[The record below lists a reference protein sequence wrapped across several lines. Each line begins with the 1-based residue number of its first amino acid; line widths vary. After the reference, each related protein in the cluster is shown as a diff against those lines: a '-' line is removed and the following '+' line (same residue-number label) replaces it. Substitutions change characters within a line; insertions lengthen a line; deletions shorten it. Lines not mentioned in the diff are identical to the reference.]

1 MGKPL
6 THLDF
11 KGHPPAAPFMLSA
24 PVMSIR
30 PISRQRSRL
39 GFTMIEMA
47 LVLLVIGIMTAMTIP
62 SLQRNML
69 SHQTR
74 RAAATVAGD
83 LERAFTLAGRYR
95 KPMRL
100 SCVVA
105 AGVCSNATYTIA
117 DRTGGTVRVRRELRN
132 DGDLGTMSVT
142 LSATPVD
149 IFPSGVSTL
158 PDTVRIT
165 AGNST
170 RRIVMTT
177 AGQVRILP

>member
-1 MGKPL
+1 
-6 THLDF
+6 
-11 KGHPPAAPFMLSA
+11 MLSA
-24 PVMSIR
+24 PAMSLR

-47 LVLLVIGIMTAMTIP
+47 LVLLVIAIMTSMTIP
-62 SLQRNML
+62 TLQRNMR

-83 LERAFTLAGRYR
+83 MERAFTLAARYR

-117 DRTGGTVRVRRELRN
+117 DRTGGTVRVRRTLQN
-132 DGDLGTMSVT
+132 DGDLGTMSVR
-142 LSATPVD
+142 LAITPVD
-149 IFPSGVSTL
+149 IFPSGVSTGA
-158 PDTVRIT
+158 DTVTIT

-170 RRIVMTT
+170 RRVAMTT